1 VAGFLTDSLAFL
13 EGAAERVAALD
24 GRLVAVALALQGAN
38 LVLRA
43 LAWRNVL
50 AGAYPARRIPV
61 LGVGAAYAV
70 GVALNGL
77 LPARGGEV
85 AKVAL
90 VRTQLPSSS
99 VVTIAS
105 SGAVVLAFDAA
116 LGAGLL
122 VAASALGA
130 VPAPPLP
137 SAPPW
142 PILAV
147 VLAGLAAAGVAS
159 ARIGPAAAR
168 RLAQV
173 RGQVAAGGAILREP
187 HRYLASVASLQVTAW
202 ACRIGAVWALL
213 AAFGLAVS
221 PAVAAA
227 VVLAAGASTVVPG
240 APGGAGTQQL
250 LLVYALQH
258 VASAAD
264 ALSFAIAMQAGVTA
278 VNVAVGL
285 AAAMVV
291 FRTLRPVPA
300 LRAALRDARRP

>member
-1 VAGFLTDSLAFL
+1 MADALSRSLAAL
-13 EGAAERVAALD
+13 DGAADRLAALD
-24 GRLVAVALALQGAN
+24 GRLVTLALVLQAAN

-50 AGAYPARRIPV
+50 AGAYPSRRIPL

-90 VRTQLPSSS
+90 VRTQLPRSS
-99 VVTIAS
+99 VVTIAAS
-105 SGAVVLAFDAA
+105 GGVVLALDAVIGVVLLVAVAALGGLPAPPSPELSASPLVGGAVVLA
-116 LGAGLL
+116 
-122 VAASALGA
+122 VAAA
-130 VPAPPLP
+130 VAAARLAPA
-137 SAPPW
+137 AAAR
-142 PILAV
+142 LAR
-147 VLAGLAAAGVAS
+147 LRRQAAAGVAVVRDPRRYAS
-159 ARIGPAAAR
+159 A
-168 RLAQV
+168 
-173 RGQVAAGGAILREP
+173 VAAVQIA
-187 HRYLASVASLQVTAW
+187 AW

-213 AAFGLAVS
+213 AAFGLDVS
-221 PAVAAA
+221 PTISAA
-227 VVLAAGASTVVPG
+227 VVIAAGASTVIPG

-264 ALSFAIAMQAGVTA
+264 ALAFAITMQAGVTA
-278 VNVAVGL
+278 LNAAVGL
-285 AAAMVV
+285 AAAMIV

-300 LRAALRDARRP
+300 LRAALRGRRP

>member
-1 VAGFLTDSLAFL
+1 
-13 EGAAERVAALD
+13 
-24 GRLVAVALALQGAN
+24 
-38 LVLRA
+38 
-43 LAWRNVL
+43 
-50 AGAYPARRIPV
+50 
-61 LGVGAAYAV
+61 
-70 GVALNGL
+70 
-77 LPARGGEV
+77 
-85 AKVAL
+85 
-90 VRTQLPSSS
+90 
-99 VVTIAS
+99 
-105 SGAVVLAFDAA
+105 
-116 LGAGLL
+116 
-122 VAASALGA
+122 
-130 VPAPPLP
+130 
-137 SAPPW
+137 
-142 PILAV
+142 
-147 VLAGLAAAGVAS
+147 
-159 ARIGPAAAR
+159 
-168 RLAQV
+168 
-173 RGQVAAGGAILREP
+173 
-187 HRYLASVASLQVTAW
+187 VASLQVTAW